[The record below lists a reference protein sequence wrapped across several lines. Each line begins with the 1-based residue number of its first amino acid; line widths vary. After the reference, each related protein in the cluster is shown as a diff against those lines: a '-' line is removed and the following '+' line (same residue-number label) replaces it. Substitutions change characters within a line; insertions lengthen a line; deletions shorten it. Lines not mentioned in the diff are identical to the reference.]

1 MNETLGKRIAQY
13 RKEQSLTQENL
24 AERLGISSQAVSKWE
39 TDQTCP
45 DILLLPQLSKLLGIN
60 VDTLLTGECSPT
72 VQLIPEGNRKPLEQL
87 VMHIIM
93 NDASGDK
100 MRVNLPMVLV
110 RAALEIGLSLPQITG
125 RGLENIDLEKVLQMA
140 EMGLS
145 GTLVEMDEANGGH
158 IEVVVD

>member
-13 RKEQSLTQENL
+13 RKEQGLTQENL
-24 AERLGISSQAVSKWE
+24 AEKLGVSSQAVSKWE
-39 TDQTCP
+39 NDQTCP
-45 DILLLPQLSKLLGIN
+45 DILLLPDLAKLFGIS
-60 VDTLLTGECSPT
+60 VDALLTGEQCPT
-72 VQLIPEGNRKPLEQL
+72 VQLIPEGSRKPLEQL
-87 VMHIIM
+87 VMHVIM

-100 MRVNLPMVLV
+100 IRVNLPMVLV

-125 RGLENIDLEKVLQMA
+125 KGLENIDLEKVLQMA

-145 GTLVEMDEANGGH
+145 GKLVEMDEANGGH

>member
-1 MNETLGKRIAQY
+1 
-13 RKEQSLTQENL
+13 
-24 AERLGISSQAVSKWE
+24 
-39 TDQTCP
+39 
-45 DILLLPQLSKLLGIN
+45 
-60 VDTLLTGECSPT
+60 PT

>member
-13 RKEQSLTQENL
+13 RKEQGLTQENL

-45 DILLLPQLSKLLGIN
+45 DILLLPQLSKLLGVS

-125 RGLENIDLEKVLQMA
+125 QGLENIDLEKVLQMA

>member
-13 RKEQSLTQENL
+13 RKEQGLTQENL

-45 DILLLPQLSKLLGIN
+45 DILLLPQLSKLLGVS

>member
-24 AERLGISSQAVSKWE
+24 AEKLGVSSQAVSKWE
-39 TDQTCP
+39 NDQTCP
-45 DILLLPQLSKLLGIN
+45 DILLLPELSKLLGVS
-60 VDTLLTGECSPT
+60 VDTLLTGEPSPT

-87 VMHIIM
+87 VMHVIM
-93 NDASGDK
+93 NDANGDRI
-100 MRVNLPMVLV
+100 RVNLPMVLV
-110 RAALEIGLSLPQITG
+110 RTALEIGLSLPQITG
-125 RGLENIDLEKVLQMA
+125 RGLENIDLKTVLQMA

-145 GTLVEMDEANGGH
+145 GKLVEMDEANGAH

>member
-13 RKEQSLTQENL
+13 RKAQNMTQENL
-24 AERLGISSQAVSKWE
+24 AEKLGVSSQAVSKWE

-45 DILLLPQLSKLLGIN
+45 DILLLPQLSDLLGISI
-60 VDTLLTGECSPT
+60 DTLLTGEQSPA
-72 VQLIPEGNRKPLEQL
+72 VQLIPEGSRKPLDQL

-93 NDASGDK
+93 NDANGDK
-100 MRVNLPMVLV
+100 IRVNLPMVLV
-110 RAALEIGLSLPQITG
+110 RAALEIGLSLPQIAG
-125 RGLENIDLEKVLQMA
+125 RGLEHIDLEKVLQMA

-145 GTLVEMDEANGGH
+145 GKLVEMEEADGGR

>member
-1 MNETLGKRIAQY
+1 MNETLGKRISQY
-13 RKEQSLTQENL
+13 RKEQGLTQENL

-45 DILLLPQLSKLLGIN
+45 DILLLPQLSKLLGVS

>member
-13 RKEQSLTQENL
+13 RKEQGLTQENL

-45 DILLLPQLSKLLGIN
+45 DILLLPQLSKLLGVS

-72 VQLIPEGNRKPLEQL
+72 VQLIPKGNRKPLEQL